1 VWNTELGHETQ
12 ICAAGRGYQQGG
24 DAIFNRDP
32 DAWAR
37 FGLAQCKPAMIMIL
51 VGHGLL
57 GPETGRFQKNDKN
70 HAELCEIHK
79 YCNIFPHWRDFHF
92 LHLQLQHTSYG

>member
-1 VWNTELGHETQ
+1 MKLRSAQPAVDISKAATPFSTEIQ
-12 ICAAGRGYQQGG
+12 S
-24 DAIFNRDP
+24 
-32 DAWAR
+32 AWAR